1 MKLLKL
7 CTAILAIGLITIQ
20 TSCSDDDGAT
30 TTTAGGSG
38 TGGGAGT
45 GSGTIS
51 FDGTDYTMK
60 AGLVIDYGATDI
72 VGNTKTHY
80 NYDFYV
86 ADETLKQFADSANG
100 PYYGYGPTTSIGIY
114 LELFSPDTTGFSTGT
129 FNFVD
134 GNSRTS
140 ANTGGQR
147 FFSYAYATL
156 DSNGNTD
163 GDLDGP
169 ETQFTGG
176 AVIVSSTGTNNYT
189 INYSLTAAGG
199 KNLSGSYT
207 GSFIYE
213 KAE

>member
-1 MKLLKL
+1 MKLTKL
-7 CTAILAIGLITIQ
+7 YIAILAVGLMTIQ
-20 TSCSDDDGAT
+20 TSCSDDDGGT

-38 TGGGAGT
+38 TGTGGSSGT
-45 GSGTIS
+45 GNGTIS

-60 AGLVIDYGATDI
+60 AGLIVDYGAAAI
-72 VGNTKTHY
+72 VSNTETHY

-86 ADETLKQFADSANG
+86 ADETFKQFADPAFG
-100 PYYGYGPTTSIGIY
+100 PYYGYGPTTTIGIY

-134 GNSRTS
+134 GSSLTS
-140 ANTGGQR
+140 SNTAGQR

-169 ETQFTGG
+169 ETPFTGG
-176 AVIVSSTGTNNYT
+176 SVIVSSTGNNNYT
-189 INYSLTAAGG
+189 INYNLTAAGG
-199 KNLSGSYT
+199 KNLSGSFT

-213 KAE
+213 